1 MRQLNPLTQ
10 EALSVIQ
17 AIYEDHQEDRYAY
30 RNEIHRLTASG
41 LSSAFGSIEHFL
53 DRYGY
58 ISIDQRHDALHLT
71 SSGLAAAQGN
81 EDRLKSLNDDIQ
93 YHFAKE
99 IADGVVK
106 DAQNFNAGKRFDQH
120 YIRFEGIG
128 RGGMGSVWR
137 AEHLKTGR
145 SVAIKTLEGIDE
157 VVTSG
162 RKSALKKRLERKIR
176 QIAELDHPF
185 ICPVLDLSVHHTPP
199 YYVMPLYTGGSLR
212 DLLAQGPLQP
222 EVALNI
228 FSQICLGLH
237 HAHQQGVL
245 HLDLKPENILIDQ
258 RGNIRLFDF
267 GMSRTIAK
275 QVSQAGRQSYIGL
288 GSVAYMAPE
297 LLRDPQAEAGSIDIY
312 ALGLVLYEMLVGE
325 LPGRRSPMPSDVIQ
339 GLPQPIDDLF
349 DSMTQDSTKQR
360 PQNMQEVLDI
370 LNQVPPFDRLSS
382 QYMVMTFISPPFDLP
397 GLKNIKL
404 PELEENLDFQRS
416 TKDWLNNE
424 PSDASSKSK
433 VAKPSPSKLKS
444 QEQAKD
450 VSTEEVAVPT
460 PVPAPKSTSDQ
471 ALSQSQFTPQI
482 KSESQVPMETEIY
495 TDSKPHQNQSSS
507 QLESLYPSDEDQVIL
522 ELASSTL
529 PTESSSAPSPLRAS
543 FNQFK
548 ETQGIEEVEL
558 EEIEELEEVID
569 SAGIHQQAGQE
580 LVSESPIFSST
591 NAATHQAYINHSKK
605 TDPHATTQD
614 IALKFDQSLPDDFA
628 DDEQTALHHRTEVEE
643 KPHLNQ
649 PHRSRR
655 SNSIAQQLFEKQRKG
670 NQFKQ

>member
-1 MRQLNPLTQ
+1 MNQLNPLTQ
-10 EALSVIQ
+10 EALSVIH
-17 AIYEDHQEDRYAY
+17 AIYEDHLEDRYAY

-41 LSSAFGSIEHFL
+41 LSNAFGSLEHFL

-71 SSGLAAAQGN
+71 SSGLAAAQG
-81 EDRLKSLNDDIQ
+81 DSSRLKSLNDDIQ

-99 IADGVVK
+99 IAEGVIK
-106 DAQNFNAGKRFDQH
+106 DAQKINAGKRFDQH

-145 SVAIKTLEGIDE
+145 AVAIKTLEGIDE

-176 QIAELDHPF
+176 QLAELDHPF
-185 ICPVLDLSVHHTPP
+185 ICPILDLSVHHTPP

-212 DLLAQGPLQP
+212 DLLAKGPLQP
-222 EVALNI
+222 EIALNL

-297 LLRDPQAEAGSIDIY
+297 LLRDPQAEAASIDIY
-312 ALGLVLYEMLVGE
+312 ALGLVLYEMLIGE

-349 DSMTQDSTKQR
+349 DSMTQDSVQQR
-360 PQNMQEVLDI
+360 PQDMQAVLDI
-370 LNQVPPFDRLSS
+370 LNQVPPFDRLFS
-382 QYMVMTFISPPFDLP
+382 QSMVMTFISPPFELP
-397 GLKNIKL
+397 GLKHLTL
-404 PELEENLDFQRS
+404 PEFEESLDFQ
-416 TKDWLNNE
+416 K
-424 PSDASSKSK
+424 SD
-433 VAKPSPSKLKS
+433 
-444 QEQAKD
+444 KD
-450 VSTEEVAVPT
+450 VGTYRS
-460 PVPAPKSTSDQ
+460 
-471 ALSQSQFTPQI
+471 
-482 KSESQVPMETEIY
+482 
-495 TDSKPHQNQSSS
+495 
-507 QLESLYPSDEDQVIL
+507 
-522 ELASSTL
+522 
-529 PTESSSAPSPLRAS
+529 TESSASERQHQQKASTGVTTKANELMTHSEVQTQSKQVQTGSRTKENTSTFSNGSSSVEAMSTEANNTHHEAVSQVNQTESSVSSSPNSDQVEPADSNLATTGISTASPLS
-543 FNQFK
+543 TSVTQTVEN
-548 ETQGIEEVEL
+548 QGIEEVEL
-558 EEIEELEEVID
+558 EEIEELDDVVEVEEPTHQNLADD
-569 SAGIHQQAGQE
+569 SS
-580 LVSESPIFSST
+580 VFSSAPRT
-591 NAATHQAYINHSKK
+591 GHQSFVSSTRN
-605 TDPHATTQD
+605 PTTQEQD
-614 IALKFDQSLPDDFA
+614 MQAIAQEAASRFEEALDDDFA
-628 DDEQTALHHRTEVEE
+628 DDEKTALHSRLPQED
-643 KPHLNQ
+643 KPHLSQ
-649 PHRSRR
+649 PYIPRKSH
-655 SNSIAQQLFEKQRKG
+655 SIAQQLFEQQKKG